1 MEDFRSRQFNDRPAA
16 LEAKYD
22 PDDPIQTDAPI
33 EADTFLAG
41 FTKKLQDQRS
51 LKPGDRALKG
61 KVGQEINAPE
71 RVANYM

>member
-1 MEDFRSRQFNDRPAA
+1 MRDRTLNDRPSA

-22 PDDPIQTDAPI
+22 PDDPIQAGAPV
-33 EADTFLAG
+33 EADQFLSS
-41 FTKKLQDQRS
+41 FTKKLQDGRS

-61 KVGQEINAPE
+61 AVGQEINAAE